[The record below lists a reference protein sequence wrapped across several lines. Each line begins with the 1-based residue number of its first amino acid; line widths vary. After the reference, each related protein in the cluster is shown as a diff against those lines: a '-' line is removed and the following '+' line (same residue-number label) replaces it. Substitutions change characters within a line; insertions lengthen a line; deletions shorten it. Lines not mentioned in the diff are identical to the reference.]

1 MKIKGLLLGMFACA
15 ALASCT
21 NNDLVED
28 SGVTPE
34 LKGDAYIA
42 VSIVNPESGF
52 GRAATAGEEEVGTAA
67 ENSVDKAAFVFF
79 DKSGNYVTKVQIAG
93 TELNLS
99 EDKQKSEAV
108 LVLNNTTAT
117 PTQVVAFLNPP
128 AGLNLDQSLKGLMAA
143 AGAYGYN
150 GERFVMSNS
159 AYKVDKAVQVATPIT
174 SEHIKKSAEEAI
186 KSPVDIY
193 VERVLAKVT
202 VTDKNLEAESTEVTL
217 NGVKTTLTPKIT
229 GWTLSGTNKNSFALK
244 NLTTAIEAD
253 WVWGTNRSFW
263 AEDVNYDKFVTSQ
276 TDDLEF
282 SSYENV
288 DGNKP
293 ETAYCLEN
301 TLTYDAYQGAV
312 AYTHLLVTAKIFNE
326 AGNEYLE
333 TFCSYNGEYYTEES
347 LKEIF
352 VSGLTEYKNGEKAIT
367 TDDIEFVKAGTS
379 GAKAYMAKAQFK
391 KEGVTVSE
399 DAVAALNAKGQFMMY
414 TDGKC
419 YFWTAIEHFGEEG
432 ETGSIGVV
440 RNHIYKLNLTAIQG
454 LGTPVVD
461 PTEPIIPEKP
471 SDDNSY
477 LAARINILSW
487 KIVNQDV
494 VLK

>member
-1 MKIKGLLLGMFACA
+1 MMACA
-15 ALASCT
+15 ALASCS
-21 NNDLVED
+21 NNDLVEEN
-28 SGVTPE
+28 GVTPE

-52 GRAATAGEEEVGTAA
+52 GRAATAGDEEVGTAA
-67 ENSVDKAAFVFF
+67 ENSVEKAAFVFF
-79 DKSGNYVTKVQIAG
+79 DAAGNYVTKVQIAG
-93 TELNLS
+93 TELDLS
-99 EDKQKSEAV
+99 DKKQQSNAV

-128 AGLNLDQSLKGLMAA
+128 TGLNLDQSLKGLMDA

-150 GERFVMSNS
+150 GEKFVMSNS
-159 AYKVDKAVQVATPIT
+159 AYKVDKAVQVATPIAGHV
-174 SEHIKKSAEEAI
+174 EKSAEAA
-186 KSPVDIY
+186 KANPVDIY

-202 VTDKNLEAESTEVTL
+202 ATDKDLKAESTKVTL
-217 NGVKTTLTPKIT
+217 NGVEATLTPIIT

-244 NLTTAIEAD
+244 NLTTTIDAD

-263 AEDVNYDKFVTSQ
+263 AEDVNYAAFATGQ

-288 DGNKP
+288 DGKKP

-326 AGNEYLE
+326 TANEDLK
-333 TFCSYNGEYYTEES
+333 TFCSYNGAYYTEDN

-352 VSGLTEYKNGEKAIT
+352 VNGLTDYKNGEKAIT
-367 TDDIEFVKAGTS
+367 IDDIEFVEAGTS

-391 KEGVTVSE
+391 EGVNVSE

-419 YFWTAIEHFGEEG
+419 YFWTAIEHFGKEN

-477 LAARINILSW
+477 LAARVNILSW
-487 KIVNQDV
+487 KIVDQNV
-494 VLK
+494 TLK